1 MFQVLAVHHFYF
13 LLRRQRLMPETSA
26 SWFFTVFKY
35 SHISSQLILS
45 IVLQLFQRGTPTLVL
60 TGTSIPSYITWSIL
74 VDWLYNIE
82 EIKNRWLMSY
92 NIICVL
98 FLALD
103 YSFSKKNN
111 SFLQTPDIDDF
122 EIIKPISRGAFGYVL
137 TSVWCICLHLYNHF
151 RLIIIIS
158 NT

>member
-82 EIKNRWLMSY
+82 EIRNRWLMSY

-103 YSFSKKNN
+103 YSFLKKNTIP
-111 SFLQTPDIDDF
+111 SYRLQILMTL
-122 EIIKPISRGAFGYVL
+122 KLLSQ
-137 TSVWCICLHLYNHF
+137 SVVELLGTFSLLYDVF
-151 RLIIIIS
+151 VYTCIIILDWL
-158 NT
+158 